1 MHLFKWDIVKKLWKN
16 IGIEIIILFGL
27 IFVWAYLFSVAE
39 WWDYFTSLYLTVIT
53 IGSVGYG
60 DVTPVTHMGRTLS
73 MIYALI
79 GVPMYVFASSIIII
93 GGLMGLKE
101 KSGKKAKSLEVR
113 SGVKGLIKR
122 DDKYLFLK
130 QEILGELYWDLPGG
144 RIHYGEVPIY
154 SLRREIFEETSLD
167 VDIHGSAG
175 LWYFFTKDTRAQ
187 IVSHVYFC
195 SLPKQQKI
203 VLQNTDDETVVW
215 YKWSTVADILED
227 DDCIMD
233 DNLKDLLVHLPESK

>member
-1 MHLFKWDIVKKLWKN
+1 M
-16 IGIEIIILFGL
+16 
-27 IFVWAYLFSVAE
+27 
-39 WWDYFTSLYLTVIT
+39 
-53 IGSVGYG
+53 
-60 DVTPVTHMGRTLS
+60 TPVTHMGRTLS

-130 QEILGELYWDLPGG
+130 QEILGELYRDLPGG

-167 VDIHGSAG
+167 VDIHGSA
-175 LWYFFTKDTRAQ
+175 
-187 IVSHVYFC
+187 
-195 SLPKQQKI
+195 
-203 VLQNTDDETVVW
+203 
-215 YKWSTVADILED
+215 
-227 DDCIMD
+227 
-233 DNLKDLLVHLPESK
+233 